1 MLVKDVFV
9 KANET
14 VPFPWTLKKIK
25 KADCDPLT
33 ILTRLAQD
41 LNKCADLNT
50 PEGQA
55 QIKLVEALKLT
66 G

>member
-9 KANET
+9 KANES

-25 KADCDPLT
+25 KAGYDPLT
-33 ILTRLAQD
+33 ILTRLAKE
-41 LNKCADLNT
+41 LNECADLNT
-50 PEGQA
+50 PQGQA
-55 QIKLVEALKLT
+55 QIKLAEALKLT